1 MNNNDCKG
9 YLLHDGGQVDG
20 GSGPDALGVAAVLE
34 KAVDATDWVLKSSAR
49 RLRLRDCAFSFAT
62 SGHLEKVG

>member
-20 GSGPDALGVAAVLE
+20 GSGPDAFGVVAFLQQAM
-34 KAVDATDWVLKSSAR
+34 DATDGVLKSGAR
-49 RLRLRDCAFSFAT
+49 RLGLRGCAFLSFAM
-62 SGHLEKVG
+62 SGHHFGC